1 LVESSKQWESEVNEL
16 AKEDSDVAD
25 YVKALE
31 ESKDNAEL
39 SDLSG
44 EEIAKELERFLRRQS
59 DS

>member
-1 LVESSKQWESEVNEL
+1 MESSKQWESEVNEL

-59 DS
+59 DN